1 MSGSTSAFVV
11 EYLRMHKLSQIGR
24 WLEHHWRRLNGDQ
37 AYQLYLAHWQ
47 QHHAESEP
55 QPLSRKAF
63 FAAETQRK
71 WNGVKRCC

>member
-1 MSGSTSAFVV
+1 MPNLTQMGV
-11 EYLRMHKLSQIGR
+11 
-24 WLEHHWRRLNGDQ
+24 WLKNHWCRLNGDQ
-37 AYQLYLAHWQ
+37 AYQRYLIHWQ
-47 QHHAESEP
+47 QHHAESET